1 MYMSVTAFFGLI
13 GPDNGYKSYVGWPE
27 PYIYSENTDFFGRE
41 ITKYT
46 VIYGVYIQSW
56 PTFIICVHTKMQNY
70 PLFCR
75 LIHQGRYSHSH
86 TRTNAHKHAY
96 THTHTQHTHTHAC
109 VHIPTPKHTQHAQTG
124 ICVHT
129 LYTHS
134 RTSTHS
140 HTHSHT
146 HTYTNTHTHT
156 HTFTHIQ
163 FLEAENQGTGPAASQ
178 DPGQRFKIMKR
189 LSDIHLETVGV
200 LDKVQRGKHLLSFY
214 TAADHTYISLHGCC
228 V

>member
-1 MYMSVTAFFGLI
+1 MSVTVYMSVTAFFGLI

-86 TRTNAHKHAY
+86 THKRTQTRIH
-96 THTHTQHTHTHAC
+96 THTHTAHTHTC
-109 VHIPTPKHTQHAQTG
+109 MRTHTDAQTHAARANRHMRTHT
-124 ICVHT
+124 VHT
-129 LYTHS
+129 LTHKH
-134 RTSTHS
+134 TLTHTLS
-140 HTHSHT
+140 HTHIHK
-146 HTYTNTHTHT
+146 HTHTHT
-156 HTFTHIQ
+156 H
-163 FLEAENQGTGPAASQ
+163 
-178 DPGQRFKIMKR
+178 
-189 LSDIHLETVGV
+189 
-200 LDKVQRGKHLLSFY
+200 FY
-214 TAADHTYISLHGCC
+214 THSVSRG
-228 V
+228 